1 MMQTATSNVGIID
14 DEITSQ
20 AVVTA
25 VAEETGV
32 DPMELDPL
40 YNVVDSDALNT
51 LLRSHEPGADGAL
64 LEVEFVFAGCEVRVT
79 SDGTVQATALPE

>member
-32 DPMELDPL
+32 DPMELDPCTT
-40 YNVVDSDALNT
+40 SST
-51 LLRSHEPGADGAL
+51 LTP
-64 LEVEFVFAGCEVRVT
+64 
-79 SDGTVQATALPE
+79 